1 MTPHDPHRPPHAAQ
15 LEHAQHHTR
24 SALSALRAIP
34 PETLTAAEHERL
46 SRLAASLADVAAEL
60 AGDRP

>member
-1 MTPHDPHRPPHAAQ
+1 MTLHDPHRPACHAQ

-34 PETLTAAEHERL
+34 PETLNAAERERL
-46 SRLAASLADVAAEL
+46 SRVAAALADVADEL
-60 AGDRP
+60 ARVKP